1 MSEIVKQPLIVC
13 VDDEASVLAL
23 MERALT
29 KSGFRV
35 AGSLGGT
42 AAISLIQKCKPDL
55 ILMDIKMPEISG
67 PDMCVRLKKSKGV
80 AKIPVIFVT
89 GLNGENEQAEAFSA
103 GAVEVLHK
111 PFDLDVLVQTAHKT
125 LQAKSN

>member
-1 MSEIVKQPLIVC
+1 MSEMVKQPLIVC

-35 AGSLGGT
+35 ASSLGGVD
-42 AAISLIQKCKPDL
+42 AISLIQECKPDL

-67 PDMCVRLKKSKGV
+67 IDMCARLQKSKDV

-89 GLNGENEQAEAFSA
+89 GMNGENDRANAFSS
-103 GAVEVLHK
+103 GAIDVLRK
-111 PFDLDVLVQTAHKT
+111 PFDLDVLIQTAQKT